1 MQKNQQIHELQHEK
15 KLIPD
20 LGVGGEEKT
29 GTTETEGRRVSAWAE
44 IRLSE
49 EIFKTDHAHISS
61 QSN

>member
-1 MQKNQQIHELQHEK
+1 M
-15 KLIPD
+15 IPD

-44 IRLSE
+44 IRQPGLSE